1 MDADYIAGDKG
12 LRQLVEGC
20 IVEIQGLKGAPQ
32 HNGVQG
38 KLLKYDREKERWGV
52 RLPDGQVLCSAHA
65 LRVFS
70 LLPPAPTPCRPSH

>member
-52 RLPDGQVLCSAHA
+52 RLPDNQVLC
-65 LRVFS
+65 
-70 LLPPAPTPCRPSH
+70 PA

>member
-38 KLLKYDREKERWGV
+38 KPPSPLFPE
-52 RLPDGQVLCSAHA
+52 
-65 LRVFS
+65 LRPQQQQPRS
-70 LLPPAPTPCRPSH
+70 DDTAASEI